1 MNSTRVADCSP
12 VRKLVD
18 DQGRAWHVREQRL
31 IEGNL
36 HQQRVAE
43 SAVLVFRCDNPGVLP
58 ELRRVSRPLS
68 ALDEVDL
75 LQLLQ
80 GAS

>member
-1 MNSTRVADCSP
+1 MNSTRAVDRAP
-12 VRKLVD
+12 MRTLVD

-43 SAVLVFRCDNPGVLP
+43 SVVLVFRCDRPGVLP
-58 ELRRVSRPLS
+58 EIRRVSQPLS

-75 LQLLQ
+75 LQLLRS
-80 GAS
+80 AH